1 VHVLLSLSGGFL
13 ITAAKIPN
21 WLIWFFWFSPFSW
34 AVRGLSQNE
43 FHTARYD
50 GPTTDGSSGTLGDEY
65 LRVYEMD
72 IRRELWWGAIVY
84 MIGLYLILSA
94 LSTVALHYAR
104 AWPSRGTKRNQ
115 DAEALQEEERLFAEA
130 AAAAV
135 AGVKGTTITT
145 TSSMHSPP
153 PPISKVHEVRLGSG
167 LSSMSLPVQRQD
179 TELSFTPIN
188 LAFKD
193 LCYFVP
199 IEVEDPATGKKNVVE
214 RQLLRSINGFARA
227 GELTALMGSSGA
239 GKTTLMD
246 VIAGRKTSGRITGDI
261 LVNGHPQQFP
271 AFRRRAGYAEQMD
284 NHVGSQTVEESIAF
298 SAALRLPRHVSA
310 EARATFVRE
319 ILDDLELTAIAHR
332 QVGDINI
339 PGLSPSELKRV
350 SLGVEI
356 AANPQVLFLDE
367 PSQNKRSDDTQG
379 GTFFASFNSPAPF
392 LRRLPSDLWGSGRY
406 GDCVVLFRSF
416 SLFSFRSRFSCRAHC
431 DACHSQDCKSR
442 TSRRMHQSV

>member
-1 VHVLLSLSGGFL
+1 L
-13 ITAAKIPN
+13 ITAAKIPD

-84 MIGLYLILSA
+84 MIGLYLILSI
-94 LSTVALHYAR
+94 LSTMALHYAR

-135 AGVKGTTITT
+135 AGVKGITT

-199 IEVEDPATGKKNVVE
+199 IEVEDPATGKKSVVE

-271 AFRRRAGYAEQMD
+271 GFRRRAGYAEQMD

-367 PSQNKRSDDTQG
+367 PSQQTSAAMTHRADLYFPSPFFLKRL
-379 GTFFASFNSPAPF
+379 FF
-392 LRRLPSDLWGSGRY
+392 G
-406 GDCVVLFRSF
+406 
-416 SLFSFRSRFSCRAHC
+416 
-431 DACHSQDCKSR
+431 
-442 TSRRMHQSV
+442 